1 MFKYI
6 LEGVGNINILA
17 ILSLLTFVA
26 MFLIGAVTI
35 FRRKPEFIDKMS
47 NLPLED
53 NSTKTDETNTDHEN

>member
-6 LEGVGNINILA
+6 LEGIGHINLLA

-26 MFLIGAVTI
+26 MFVIGAVTI

-53 NSTKTDETNTDHEN
+53 TAITSNETTTDHEN

>member
-6 LEGVGNINILA
+6 LEGIGNINILA

-35 FRRKPEFIDKMS
+35 FRRRPEFIEKMS

-53 NSTKTDETNTDHEN
+53 NAIQTDETNTNHEN